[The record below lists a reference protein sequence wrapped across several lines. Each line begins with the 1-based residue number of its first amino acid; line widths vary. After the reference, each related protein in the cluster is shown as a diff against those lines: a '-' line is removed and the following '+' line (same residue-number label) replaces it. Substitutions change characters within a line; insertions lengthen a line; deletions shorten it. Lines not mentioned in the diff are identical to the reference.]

1 MITKESGRRRFSF
14 VWVYLTILSP
24 TLFQCRDAPAGTGE
38 RENDEKTVDDRT
50 VKFSPCCLEDGMV
63 PSVVFV
69 LRALRAHSSTAHKTC
84 ALFAQVSMGRGSQLL
99 A

>member
-1 MITKESGRRRFSF
+1 MRRYSRF
-14 VWVYLTILSP
+14 VWVYLTLLSLI
-24 TLFQCRDAPAGTGE
+24 LFQCRDAPARTGE
-38 RENDEKTVDDRT
+38 RENDEETVDDRT

-69 LRALRAHSSTAHKTC
+69 LRALYAHEHSIQTC
-84 ALFAQVSMGRGSQLL
+84 ALFARVSMVSRSQLL